1 MSIRN
6 HYAAILLILLF
17 CFSCQPAGE
26 MFEGAIIIEH
36 VNTIDP
42 SDGLKEDQSLVI
54 REGKIVKIAPS
65 AQLSLSP
72 ENKIINGKGK
82 YVIPGLW
89 DAHVHFAYIEELA
102 PRMFEL
108 FLAYGITSVRDTG
121 GKIDFVSKWK
131 KKALEN
137 PQNAP
142 RVKIAGPLLDG
153 MPNVYDGSSPMRPE
167 LSVGSATVE
176 ELEAQIRS
184 LHAQGVDL
192 LKAYEMLTPEQFKT
206 VTKLGKELGLPVTGH
221 VPLSMDVSTASNAG
235 LNSMEHMRNLELSS
249 ASNAAELWEE
259 RKQMLADGK
268 DDAGGDLRSLIHS
281 TQRPKAIENYDE
293 AVADKVLA
301 VLAKNETWQVP
312 TLALSTGMT
321 EQPFSRPAFQESFQ
335 YLPDTLEQNWRAGA
349 ERVSKVELSDFNK
362 AHSAWMFNMVGKV
375 HEAGID
381 IMAGTDCP
389 IFFLTPGR
397 SLHEE
402 LSVLVKAGLSPLDA
416 IKSATLNPAT
426 YFGMENEL
434 GSIKENMWA
443 DLLILNANPLE
454 DINNSLSIETV
465 IREGK
470 VYDRN
475 ALDNMLK
482 KLDQDD

>member
-1 MSIRN
+1 MKN
-6 HYAAILLILLF
+6 YYAAILAILLI

-26 MFEGAIIIEH
+26 LFEGAVIIEH
-36 VNTIDP
+36 IDTIDP
-42 SDGLKEDQSLVI
+42 TDGLKEDQSIVI
-54 REGKIVKIAPS
+54 RDGKIIKIAPS
-65 AQLSLSP
+65 SQLKLSP
-72 ENKIINGKGK
+72 DNKIVDGSGK
-82 YVIPGLW
+82 YLIPGLW
-89 DAHVHFAYIEELA
+89 DAHVHFAFIEELA
-102 PRMFEL
+102 PRMFDL

-131 KKALEN
+131 KKALED

-176 ELEAQIRS
+176 ELEAQIRG

-221 VPLSMDVSTASNAG
+221 VPLSMDVKTASDAG
-235 LNSMEHMRNLELSS
+235 LNSMEHMRNLELSA
-249 ASNAAELWEE
+249 ASNSAELWEE
-259 RKQMLADGK
+259 RKQMLEAGK
-268 DDAGGDLRSLIHS
+268 NDAGGDLRSRIHS
-281 TQRPKAIENYDE
+281 TQRPKAVENYDE
-293 AVADKVLA
+293 AVADEVLA

-312 TLALSTGMT
+312 TLALSTGMV
-321 EQPFSRPAFQESFQ
+321 EQPFSRPDFQESFQ
-335 YLPDTLEQNWRAGA
+335 YLPDSLEKNWKAGA
-349 ERVSKVELSDFNK
+349 ESVSQTELSDFNK

-402 LSVLVKAGLSPLDA
+402 LSVLVKAGLSPLEA
-416 IKSATLNPAT
+416 IKSATLNPAR
-426 YFGMENEL
+426 YFGLEDEL

-443 DLLILNANPLE
+443 DLLILNQNPLE
-454 DINNSLSIETV
+454 DINNSLSIEAV

-470 VYDRN
+470 LHDRN
-475 ALDNMLK
+475 ALDAMLEFK
-482 KLDQDD
+482 